1 VCILVMQRL
10 DVIAY
15 KSNESVLYRKSLLN
29 LLISERFNY
38 DLDDFMMLLLITRTF
53 CSGDLN

>member
-15 KSNESVLYRKSLLN
+15 KSNESILYRKK
-29 LLISERFNY
+29 SELGMN
-38 DLDDFMMLLLITRTF
+38 
-53 CSGDLN
+53 